1 MYLLSATGILKE
13 FQGEPLTSPL
23 TFNIDENE
31 KIALIGSNG
40 CGKSTLIKM
49 LIGEL
54 EPDKGHVTL
63 SKNCTIGY
71 LSQSVI
77 SDLSH
82 TLYEEAE
89 EVFKPLM
96 EEEKF
101 LEDLCEKIAED
112 PSNTELLDTYSHREP
127 LFREKDGYNFRYK
140 IRLILNYFKFK
151 EEDYNRPITSFSGG
165 ERMKIA
171 FAKLLL
177 LNPSLLILDEPTN
190 HLDISTIEWLEEYLK
205 SYKGAIL
212 FVSHDRYFINSL
224 ATRVLEIEKGKL
236 ESYSGNYDKYAA
248 EKKVRY
254 ESQLKLYLKEE
265 KQKQKLEWFI
275 KFYMP
280 KPRFVSRAHDREK
293 KLARLEKKRVEEPT
307 EVKNK
312 VHIDFQGKL
321 RVGKRVFET
330 KELAVGYDKPLISD
344 IEFSFFG
351 GDKLAIMGDNGS
363 GKTTFIKTLLGKI
376 KPYSGKICFYDN
388 FNIGYLPQDGLLIRS
403 NKTVLDYF
411 RDLFP
416 LLTLQEVYNTLGA
429 FDFSRED
436 DEKIVDNLSGGEK
449 MRLVLSTLVEQK
461 YDILVLDEPTN
472 HLDMMTKEE
481 LIEAIGKY
489 KGSIIIISHDRSFV
503 DNLCNCLLYFE
514 NNKAYYYQGD
524 YSHFKVVMLD
534 DILQEKLD
542 IEKARLEEERKQDT
556 LYHLE
561 LEKARVKF
569 KDDKPLKP
577 RPKLAKNKIEE
588 KMARLERLIGED
600 EVKLDDPEYYWDQ
613 SKLNALQEELDNYNK
628 EYEELMEMLS
638 LYDQ

>member
-63 SKNCTIGY
+63 NKNCTIGY

-236 ESYSGNYDKYAA
+236 ESYSDNYDKYAA

-293 KLARLEKKRVEEPT
+293 KLARLEKTRVEKPT

-416 LLTLQEVYNTLGA
+416 LLSLQEVYNTLGA

>member
-293 KLARLEKKRVEEPT
+293 KLARLEKTRVEKPT

-569 KDDKPLKP
+569 KDDKTLKP

>member
-54 EPDKGHVTL
+54 GPDKGHVTL

-293 KLARLEKKRVEEPT
+293 KLARLEKTRVEKPT

-403 NKTVLDYF
+403 NKTVLNYF

-534 DILQEKLD
+534 DILQEKLN

>member
-112 PSNTELLDTYSHREP
+112 PSNTELLNTYSHREP
-127 LFREKDGYNFRYK
+127 LFREKDGYNFSYK

-293 KLARLEKKRVEEPT
+293 KLARLEKTRVEKPT

-561 LEKARVKF
+561 LEKDRVKF

>member
-112 PSNTELLDTYSHREP
+112 PSNTELLNTYSHREP

-293 KLARLEKKRVEEPT
+293 KLARLEKTRVEKPT

-514 NNKAYYYQGD
+514 NNKAYYYQGN

-613 SKLNALQEELDNYNK
+613 SKLNALQEDLDNYNK

>member
-248 EKKVRY
+248 EKKIRY

-293 KLARLEKKRVEEPT
+293 KLARLEKTRVEKPT

-416 LLTLQEVYNTLGA
+416 LLSLQEVYNTLGA

>member
-112 PSNTELLDTYSHREP
+112 PSNTELLNTYSHREP

-293 KLARLEKKRVEEPT
+293 KLARLEKTRVEKPT

-436 DEKIVDNLSGGEK
+436 DEKIVDNLSGCEK

>member
-82 TLYEEAE
+82 TLYEEVE

-293 KLARLEKKRVEEPT
+293 KLARLEKTRVEKPT

>member
-293 KLARLEKKRVEEPT
+293 KLARLEKTRVEKPT

-403 NKTVLDYF
+403 NKTILDYF

-461 YDILVLDEPTN
+461 YNILVLDEPTN

>member
-293 KLARLEKKRVEEPT
+293 KLARLEKTRVEKPT

-416 LLTLQEVYNTLGA
+416 LLTIQEVYNTLGA

-577 RPKLAKNKIEE
+577 RPKLAKNKIEK

>member
-293 KLARLEKKRVEEPT
+293 KLARLEKTRVEKPT

-330 KELAVGYDKPLISD
+330 KELAVGSDKPLISD

>member
-293 KLARLEKKRVEEPT
+293 KLARLEKTRVEKPT

-481 LIEAIGKY
+481 LIEATGKY

>member
-89 EVFKPLM
+89 GVFKPLM

-293 KLARLEKKRVEEPT
+293 KLARLEKTRVEKPT

-503 DNLCNCLLYFE
+503 DNICNCLLYFE

>member
-112 PSNTELLDTYSHREP
+112 PSNTELLNTYSHREP

-293 KLARLEKKRVEEPT
+293 KLARLEKTRVEKPT

-344 IEFSFFG
+344 IKFSFFG

>member
-293 KLARLEKKRVEEPT
+293 KLARLEKKRVEKPT

-376 KPYSGKICFYDN
+376 KPYSGRICFYDN

>member
-82 TLYEEAE
+82 TLYKEAE

-293 KLARLEKKRVEEPT
+293 KLARLEKTRVEKPT

-429 FDFSRED
+429 FDFSHED

>member
-31 KIALIGSNG
+31 KNALIGSNG

-293 KLARLEKKRVEEPT
+293 KLARLEKTRVEKPT

-403 NKTVLDYF
+403 NKTVLNYF

>member
-13 FQGEPLTSPL
+13 FQCEPLTSPL

-112 PSNTELLDTYSHREP
+112 PSNTELLNTYSHREP

-293 KLARLEKKRVEEPT
+293 KLARLEKTRVEKPT

>member
-151 EEDYNRPITSFSGG
+151 EEDYNRPIASFSGG

-293 KLARLEKKRVEEPT
+293 KLARLEKTRVEKPT

>member
-293 KLARLEKKRVEEPT
+293 KLARLEKTRVKKPT

-524 YSHFKVVMLD
+524 YSHFKVVMFD

>member
-89 EVFKPLM
+89 GVFKPLM

-280 KPRFVSRAHDREK
+280 KPRFVSRAHDRER
-293 KLARLEKKRVEEPT
+293 KLARLEKTRVEKPT

>member
-54 EPDKGHVTL
+54 EPDKGHITL

-101 LEDLCEKIAED
+101 LEDLCEKIAKD
-112 PSNTELLDTYSHREP
+112 SSNTELLDTYSHREP

-293 KLARLEKKRVEEPT
+293 KLARLEKTRVEKPT

-403 NKTVLDYF
+403 NKTVIDYF

-436 DEKIVDNLSGGEK
+436 DEKKVDNLSGGEK

-542 IEKARLEEERKQDT
+542 IEKARLEEERKQDA

>member
-293 KLARLEKKRVEEPT
+293 KLARLEKTRVEKPT

-363 GKTTFIKTLLGKI
+363 GKTTFIKTLLRKI

-403 NKTVLDYF
+403 NKTVLNYF

>member
-112 PSNTELLDTYSHREP
+112 PSNTELLNTYSHREP

-293 KLARLEKKRVEEPT
+293 KLARLEKTRVEKPT
-307 EVKNK
+307 KVKNK

>member
-293 KLARLEKKRVEEPT
+293 KLARLEKTRVKKPT

-416 LLTLQEVYNTLGA
+416 LLPLQEVYNTLGA

>member
-13 FQGEPLTSPL
+13 FQGEPLTSSL

-293 KLARLEKKRVEEPT
+293 KLARLEKTRVEKPT

-600 EVKLDDPEYYWDQ
+600 GVKLDDPEYYWDQ

>member
-293 KLARLEKKRVEEPT
+293 KLARLEKTRVEKPT

-376 KPYSGKICFYDN
+376 KPYSGKICFYDK

>member
-31 KIALIGSNG
+31 KIAIIGSNG

-89 EVFKPLM
+89 EVFKPLI

-101 LEDLCEKIAED
+101 LEDLCEKIADD

-293 KLARLEKKRVEEPT
+293 KLARLEKTRVEKPT

-416 LLTLQEVYNTLGA
+416 ILTLQEVYNTLGA

-472 HLDMMTKEE
+472 HLDIMTKEE

>member
-293 KLARLEKKRVEEPT
+293 KLARLEKTRVEKPT

-403 NKTVLDYF
+403 NKTVLNYF

-561 LEKARVKF
+561 LEKSRVKF

>member
-151 EEDYNRPITSFSGG
+151 EEDYNRPISSFSGG

-293 KLARLEKKRVEEPT
+293 KLARLEKTRVEKPT

-403 NKTVLDYF
+403 NKTVLNYF

>member
-248 EKKVRY
+248 GKKVRY

-293 KLARLEKKRVEEPT
+293 KLARLEKTRVEKPT

-403 NKTVLDYF
+403 NKTVLNYF

>member
-293 KLARLEKKRVEEPT
+293 KLARLEKTRVEKPT

-534 DILQEKLD
+534 NILQEKLD

>member
-77 SDLSH
+77 SDLFH

-293 KLARLEKKRVEEPT
+293 KLARLEKTRVEKPT

>member
-293 KLARLEKKRVEEPT
+293 KLARLEKTRVEKPT

-321 RVGKRVFET
+321 RIGKRVFET

-363 GKTTFIKTLLGKI
+363 GKTTFIKTLLGNI

>member
-112 PSNTELLDTYSHREP
+112 PSNTELLNTYSHREP

-293 KLARLEKKRVEEPT
+293 KLARLEKTRIEKPT

-600 EVKLDDPEYYWDQ
+600 EVKLDAPEYYWDQ

>member
-151 EEDYNRPITSFSGG
+151 EKDYNRPITSFSGG

-293 KLARLEKKRVEEPT
+293 KLARLEKTRVEKPT

>member
-293 KLARLEKKRVEEPT
+293 KLARLEKTRVEKPT

-363 GKTTFIKTLLGKI
+363 GKTTFIKTLLGNI

-403 NKTVLDYF
+403 NKTVLNYF

-600 EVKLDDPEYYWDQ
+600 EVKLDNPEYYWDQ

>member
-101 LEDLCEKIAED
+101 LEDLCEKIADD

-293 KLARLEKKRVEEPT
+293 KLARLEKTRVEKPT

-416 LLTLQEVYNTLGA
+416 ILTLQEVYNTLGA

>member
-293 KLARLEKKRVEEPT
+293 KLARLEKTRVEKPT

-416 LLTLQEVYNTLGA
+416 LLSLQEVYNTLGA